1 MSDGLFANR
10 SPAATSDTD
19 AERTP
24 GQASSRPF
32 AMAGPEAVR
41 MLLGLQRAAGNASVV
56 QLLQRRATPTAL
68 RVPVG
73 GASGFPTAPEPGTMG
88 APEEEIDERQK
99 ASEARASEAPA
110 EGGEPVEP
118 ELPVD
123 DPDREHSAAER
134 AAKEAEGEGVSIT
147 DEFVPLEGGSP
158 PRAEGA
164 GGGGGFVDEGLRGS
178 VPFADADAADLDPG
192 SDDVPHAFVTEKAG
206 SIPYS
211 GGGHG
216 GGPHVMQDVGEI
228 EEEKPPEYDTDW
240 GGPISKASAWVI
252 PGTGTLTVRRSYE
265 TSPAGD
271 QGTGWWVSPGA
282 AAALN
287 AHELEHVKASKDLW
301 DTHLQPVLDR
311 VAKSRKLGEKVDW
324 SSSTAEAF
332 LRKTI
337 DWEKGVSE
345 FKSLDGDNKGGGTV
359 DKSEQAKPGYEQM
372 VRYRESGDPDKPKV
386 PVFGGT
392 VDDQFFEHLLVAPGE
407 DIPNLLPLEDE
418 PGALE
423 HHAADDACPTCRALN
438 GTRFAPGS
446 APPLPVPGCDRPVPD
461 TDRTECRCGY
471 LPAAL

>member
-10 SPAATSDTD
+10 SPAATSDAD
-19 AERTP
+19 AERAP
-24 GQASSRPF
+24 GRAPSRPF
-32 AMAGPEAVR
+32 AVAGPQAAR
-41 MLLGLQRAAGNASVV
+41 MLLGLQRSAGNASVL
-56 QLLQRRATPTAL
+56 QLLQRRATPPTQ

-73 GASGFPTAPEPGTMG
+73 GASAFPTALKPATTGSG
-88 APEEEIDERQK
+88 EEEIDERQK
-99 ASEARASEAPA
+99 AADTRASEAVA
-110 EGGEPVEP
+110 EGGEPVEVEP
-118 ELPVD
+118 PVD

-134 AAKEAEGEGVSIT
+134 AEADAEGDGVSIR

-158 PRAEGA
+158 PRAGGA

-192 SDDVPHAFVTEKAG
+192 SDDVPHAFVTEEAG

-216 GGPHVMQDVGEI
+216 GGPHVMQDVGAI

-271 QGTGWWVSPGA
+271 QGTGWWVSPKA

-287 AHELEHVKASKDLW
+287 AHELQHVKASKDLYESK
-301 DTHLQPVLDR
+301 LQPVLDR
-311 VAKSRKLGEKVDW
+311 VARSRTLGKDVDW
-324 SSSTAEAF
+324 SSSTAEAY
-332 LRKTI
+332 LRGKI

-359 DKSEQAKPGYEQM
+359 DKSEQAKPGYVEM
-372 VRYRESGDPDKPKV
+372 VRYRDVGDPDKSNRK

-392 VDDQFFEHLLVAPGE
+392 VDDQFFEHLLIAPGE
-407 DIPNLLPLEDE
+407 DVPNLLPLEDE

-423 HHAADDACPTCRALN
+423 HHAAVDACPTCLALN
-438 GTRFAPGS
+438 GRTFDPGS
-446 APPLPVPGCDRPVPD
+446 APPLPVPGCER
-461 TDRTECRCGY
+461 EGGCRCGY